1 MPPLPPIASVVRVQL
16 KHTVGDDL
24 DALDRI
30 YMSYTGMAPTTADM
44 VAFVSSVGTAWATH
58 LQAFAGGWV
67 TLTEV
72 LAQDLSS
79 DTAAVAQEAVSLTG
93 TRAGADLPAGVAVL
107 INFGIAR
114 RYRGGKPRV
123 YVPYFTDS
131 DVLTPQ
137 TWSATSVANLQA
149 AFQAFIAEIVA
160 AVWAGGGPMAQTS
173 VSYYEGSEAI
183 TSGSGSYIRGKT
195 KSLPKPGG
203 PVAYAVTNVLVSSVP
218 SSQRRRNRPG

>member
-1 MPPLPPIASVVRVQL
+1 MPPLPPIANVIRVQL

-24 DALDRI
+24 DALDRF
-30 YMSYTGMAPTTADM
+30 YLQYAGEPPTVADM
-44 VAFVSSVGTAWATH
+44 VAFVSAVGTAWATH
-58 LQAFAGGWV
+58 LQAFAGAYV
-67 TLTEV
+67 ELTEV

-79 DTAAVAQEAVSLTG
+79 DTAAVAEEAVALTG

-123 YVPYFTDS
+123 YVPYFTDA

-137 TWSATSVANLQA
+137 SWAAASVANLQA
-149 AFQAFIAEIVA
+149 AFQAFLTECEA
-160 AVWAGGGPMAQTS
+160 AVWAGGGPMSQTS
-173 VSYYEGSEAI
+173 VSYYLGSTDVI
-183 TSGSGSYIRGKT
+183 SGTVPYMRGKT
-195 KSLPKPGG
+195 KATLRAVPLAFP
-203 PVAYAVTNVLVSSVP
+203 VTNVLVSSVP